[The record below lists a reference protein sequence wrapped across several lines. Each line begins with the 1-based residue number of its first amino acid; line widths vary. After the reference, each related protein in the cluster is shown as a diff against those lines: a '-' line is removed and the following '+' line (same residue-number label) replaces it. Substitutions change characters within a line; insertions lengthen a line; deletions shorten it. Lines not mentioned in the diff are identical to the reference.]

1 MSIQAPRQPE
11 SRPSRRRRAI
21 HHGLLALGAS
31 LGGAHA
37 CSPPPDAPQTKL
49 AGEVRPK
56 EKTRVLVAP
65 IEVRE
70 MLRTLTTTTD
80 VESKN
85 EIEVFPRT
93 AGVAVEV
100 RVEEADRV
108 EAGQVLA
115 VLDQRDA
122 LAGLADAEMEL
133 RVARESRP
141 KLAISKSDAE
151 ERVARAKLTWEQ
163 AVRDVERNEGA
174 GLISQNELDRIA
186 LTRDQAFRDHETS
199 KLAHATCVQ
208 DVKAGATAVDRAAL
222 AVERAK
228 LMLSYTEIVAPFA
241 GSIAARTIKVGDS
254 VSAAASAFVLTDPEN
269 LRAIF
274 GRPQR
279 ELPLFQRSRAG
290 MNGEGGDPIE
300 ITVTA
305 EAIPDVT
312 FAGTIELISPTIDPT
327 NGSFRITVALEQ
339 PTEESGRARL
349 APGMLVR
356 LAIVT
361 ERHEKALVVPKRAVL
376 REGDATV
383 VFVIADGVAH
393 RVPVREGFSNDA
405 SVELFAAT
413 PGGLNVGDLV
423 VVVGNRDLEEGS
435 EVIAEPWGEAA
446 EADSTRADAGAAE
459 SR

>member
-1 MSIQAPRQPE
+1 MKSKTWI
-11 SRPSRRRRAI
+11 
-21 HHGLLALGAS
+21 LALGAS
-31 LGGAHA
+31 LGGTLA
-37 CSPPPDAPQTKL
+37 CSPPQDGPQTKF
-49 AGEVRPK
+49 AGEVRLK
-56 EKTRVLVAP
+56 EKTRVRVAP

-85 EIEVFPRT
+85 EIEIYPRT

-122 LAGLADAEMEL
+122 LAGLADAKMAL
-133 RVARESRP
+133 REARESLP
-141 KLAISKSDAE
+141 KLAIAKSDAE

-163 AVRDVERNEGA
+163 GVRDVERNEGA
-174 GLISQNELDRIA
+174 GLISYNELERFA
-186 LTRDQAFRDHETS
+186 LTRDQAFRDHATS
-199 KLAHATCVQ
+199 KLALATCIH
-208 DVKAGATAVDRAAL
+208 DEKAGATAVDRALL
-222 AVERAK
+222 AVDRAV
-228 LMLSYTEIVAPFA
+228 LTLSYTEVVAPFA
-241 GSIAARTIKVGDS
+241 GSIAYRSIKVGDAVS
-254 VSAAASAFVLTDPEN
+254 SAASIFVLTDPEN
-269 LRAIF
+269 LRAVF

-279 ELPLFQRSRAG
+279 ELPLFQRSRTG
-290 MNGEGGDPIE
+290 MNGEGGYAIE
-300 ITVTA
+300 ITVEA

-312 FAGTIELISPTIDPT
+312 FAGAIELISPTIDPT

-339 PTEESGRARL
+339 PTEESGLARL

-356 LAIVT
+356 LAIIT
-361 ERHEKALVVPKRAVL
+361 ERHENALVVPKRAVL

-383 VFVIADGVAH
+383 VFVVEDGVAH
-393 RVPVREGFSNDA
+393 RVPVREGFSNDT
-405 SVELFAAT
+405 SVELFAAA
-413 PGGLNVGDLV
+413 PGGLDPGDLV